1 MSDDFVPLNDHYDS
15 VYRNDLEDTSMRVLF
30 EYFDVDVASEL
41 TRLNTL
47 D

>member
-1 MSDDFVPLNDHYDS
+1 MSDDFASLNDYCDS
-15 VYRNDLEDTSMRVLF
+15 VYRNDLEDPSMRVLF

-41 TRLNTL
+41 ARLNTL